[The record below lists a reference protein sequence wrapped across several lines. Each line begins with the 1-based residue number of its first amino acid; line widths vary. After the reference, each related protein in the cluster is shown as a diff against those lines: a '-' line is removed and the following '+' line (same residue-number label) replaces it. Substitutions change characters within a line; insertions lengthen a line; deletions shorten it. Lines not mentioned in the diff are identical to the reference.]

1 MTHWTEMPA
10 LPDTNQMKD
19 VLTSMRETLETLGVT
34 FDNLDN
40 AGKRVAGLGADF
52 DHSAQIASL
61 KRHMLSGDSKHQQK
75 IDEIKC
81 RTYVLSPVGNK
92 SNIYCAV
99 LLKDSLKDDVVPY
112 VNAVISNDI
121 DRQLEDMI
129 QSLVAEEIARQI
141 PQSLRD
147 QIMDHKRHLEE
158 VHVNLQ
164 NAEARRANALL
175 RSTHLKDP
183 LHPLLKANGE
193 VSAKFPRDLTALFAL
208 DAAEAK
214 ALSSEYGLPDI
225 GDSRER
231 NLNRFMQ
238 FCGVSYQMTPAGYF
252 QRGISQTKL
261 TGIARGDRR
270 VRVNDVRHPF
280 EVVDVS
286 GSYELPNEATATLYL
301 RKKRDSFGLY
311 FLAAMIA
318 VASHVATIYLASA
331 FYA

>member
-1 MTHWTEMPA
+1 MNDRMA
-10 LPDTNQMKD
+10 Y
-19 VLTSMRETLETLGVT
+19 
-34 FDNLDN
+34 
-40 AGKRVAGLGADF
+40 
-52 DHSAQIASL
+52 SL
-61 KRHMLSGDSKHQQK
+61 LCK
-75 IDEIKC
+75 
-81 RTYVLSPVGNK
+81 V
-92 SNIYCAV
+92 
-99 LLKDSLKDDVVPY
+99 
-112 VNAVISNDI
+112 SNDI

-164 NAEARRANALL
+164 NACAPAFLCLRVSVLVPDFSDSSEARRANALL

-238 FCGVSYQMTPAGYF
+238 FCGVSYQMVSYLPDRCPSVLRSFPSSVVSWRRSNFSSLKA
-252 QRGISQTKL
+252 TKCRPL
-261 TGIARGDRR
+261 LVEKGP
-270 VRVNDVRHPF
+270 PF
-280 EVVDVS
+280 S
-286 GSYELPNEATATLYL
+286 LSCQL
-301 RKKRDSFGLY
+301 RALL
-311 FLAAMIA
+311 LAW
-318 VASHVATIYLASA
+318 
-331 FYA
+331 

>member
-1 MTHWTEMPA
+1 MPA

-75 IDEIKC
+75 IDEIK
-81 RTYVLSPVGNK
+81 L
-92 SNIYCAV
+92 

-121 DRQLEDMI
+121 DRQLEEMI

-261 TGIARGDRR
+261 TGITRGDRR

-301 RKKRDSFGLY
+301 RKKRDSFGIY

-318 VASHVATIYLASA
+318 VASHVATIYLASG